1 MGWVRNTPNVYLKM
15 RHEREKGVL
24 ANLNPFGW
32 SKKRENWKNNCEG
45 PHDTVEGMSKYDTV

>member
-1 MGWVRNTPNVYLKM
+1 M